1 MYIYDERGDA
11 MEGPKGWREFC
22 RMAGTATLKFETDKH
37 ELLEVTIFADRT
49 SCRDSL
55 WMASFQYGKGQ
66 SIITLSGNAD
76 SEAYE
81 DSILWHMVEIAN
93 SFYDKSSN
101 YSEYYRPTPY
111 SEYKI
116 IREIASERAIH
127 CGFNKV
133 LKWKDFPEEIKGLF
147 SYIPEEDNETQDTC
161 ATIKELF
168 YNRKSWFYIAAVVL
182 GLAFLCYCTASFFR

>member
-1 MYIYDERGDA
+1 

-22 RMAGTATLKFETDKH
+22 SMAGTAVLKFETDKH

-49 SCRDSL
+49 TCRTSV
-55 WMASFQYGKGQ
+55 WMASFQYGNGL
-66 SIITLSGNAD
+66 SIITLPGNAD

-93 SFYDKSSN
+93 AFYDKSSN
-101 YSEYYRPTPY
+101 YSENYRPTPY

-116 IREIASERAIH
+116 IREIASERAID

-133 LKWKDFPEEIKGLF
+133 LKWKDFPEEIKALF
-147 SYIPEEDNETQDTC
+147 HYIPAEDNKKQDTY
-161 ATIKELF
+161 ATIKAFF
-168 YNRKSWFYIAAVVL
+168 YNQKSWFYIAAVVL
-182 GLAFLCYCTASFFR
+182 GLAFLYYCAASFFS